1 MKKMKIGDIST
12 TYTNEKYYLVKVI
25 DIDEENN
32 IFHVSMYGPFDSVPE
47 NTPKNREKVFALHL
61 PIQDL
66 KADNILGNMPVTGQ
80 ELKGYSEF
88 LKITNF
94 KKYVEINNLKVE
106 DIANEANAEFALGNE
121 KYEQQNFKDAIYHF
135 SNALN
140 IYPGFFE
147 AADNRGLSRMAMGE
161 LNEAI
166 KDFEFSTMV
175 NPDSHI
181 AYSCIGECY
190 YHLKDFK
197 KSKEYF
203 LKSQEV
209 KPDDEVT
216 IDFLG
221 RLEDLD

>member
-1 MKKMKIGDIST
+1 MKKLKAGDIFTSF
-12 TYTNEKYYLVKVI
+12 TNEKYYVVKVI
-25 DIDEENN
+25 DIDEEFNVYH
-32 IFHVSMYGPFDSVPE
+32 ISMFGPFEKPPE
-47 NTPKNREKVFALHL
+47 NTPKNREKIFALHL
-61 PIQDL
+61 PVQDL
-66 KADNILGNMPVTGQ
+66 KTDNVLGNIPPTGQ
-80 ELKGYSEF
+80 EIKAYDEF

-94 KKYVEINNLKVE
+94 KKYIERNNFKVE
-106 DIANEANAEFALGNE
+106 DVANEANAEFALGNE
-121 KYEQQNFKDAIYHF
+121 KYEQANYKDAIYHF

-147 AADNRGLSRMAMGE
+147 AADNRGLSRMALGE
-161 LNEAI
+161 LPDAI

-181 AYSCIGECY
+181 SYSCIGECY

-203 LKSQEV
+203 LKAQEV
-209 KPDDEVT
+209 NPDDEVI

-221 RLEDLD
+221 RLEELD